1 MAPKK
6 KGNKN
11 AQDDWE
17 AELGETID
25 PTQQQQQQNGSGG
38 EGSTGNADGD
48 GDGGGDGSGDGGGAA
63 GGGGGGG
70 LLATLKKDRSK
81 KVKKGK
87 PVMEFTEDGEND
99 SAAQKSV
106 EVDLAAKAPEEAQM
120 DDEDVFAGTAQLKK
134 AKGGAKGGEK
144 VAKESAEAQQE
155 GEGRIKTKK
164 EKEKEKKEREKQRKK
179 EEVCVQLCCAVF
191 CALLLS

>member
-25 PTQQQQQQNGSGG
+25 PAQQQQQNNSGG
-38 EGSTGNADGD
+38 EGPADDADADGAI
-48 GDGGGDGSGDGGGAA
+48 DGGS

-87 PVMEFTEDGEND
+87 PVMDFVDDGEDGLATQQNG
-99 SAAQKSV
+99 

-120 DDEDVFAGTAQLKK
+120 DDEDVFAGTAPVKK

-144 VAKESAEAQQE
+144 PATETDQLQE
-155 GEGRIKTKK
+155 GGEGRIKTKK
-164 EKEKEKKEREKQRKK
+164 EKEKEKKEREKQRRK
-179 EEVCVQLCCAVF
+179 EEVCCQVCCAP
-191 CALLLS
+191 LHLSSLSWKKIHEIKG